1 MMFYILHLAFNRFP
15 SFGCFAAGKNVC
27 KIESDMVDYL
37 NPAEDGE
44 ASEEAHVAA
53 DKGDEGGEGDLHVLL
68 YNIVRWGSNVKMDY
82 LQCLKIFVP
91 TYIENSSK

>member
-1 MMFYILHLAFNRFP
+1 MINIVHLFLDGLP
-15 SFGCFAAGKNVC
+15 SFGSFAACPKVGKI
-27 KIESDMVDYL
+27 KSDMVDYL

-53 DKGDEGGEGDLHVLL
+53 NKGDEGGEGDLHVLL
-68 YNIVRWGSNVKMDY
+68 HNIVSRGSNVKMDY

-91 TYIENSSK
+91 TYTEKN

>member
-1 MMFYILHLAFNRFP
+1 
-15 SFGCFAAGKNVC
+15 
-27 KIESDMVDYL
+27 MVDYL

-53 DKGDEGGEGDLHVLL
+53 DQGDEGGEGDLHVLL
-68 YNIVRWGSNVKMDY
+68 HNVVSRSPNVKVDY

-91 TYIENSSK
+91 TYVKKKVKKEKHLIWSLL

>member
-1 MMFYILHLAFNRFP
+1 
-15 SFGCFAAGKNVC
+15 
-27 KIESDMVDYL
+27 MVDNL

-44 ASEEAHVAA
+44 ASEEPHVTT

-68 YNIVRWGSNVKMDY
+68 HNVVSRSPNVKVDY

-91 TYIENSSK
+91 TYVKKRSKRRSI